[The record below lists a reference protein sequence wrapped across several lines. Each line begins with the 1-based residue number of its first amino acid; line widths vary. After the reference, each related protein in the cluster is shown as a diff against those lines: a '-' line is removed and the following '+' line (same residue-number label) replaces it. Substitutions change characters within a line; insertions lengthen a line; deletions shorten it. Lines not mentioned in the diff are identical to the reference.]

1 MAEKINHSV
10 ILPIFFL
17 NIDLVQSPGAKTM
30 KYFQRIFIANLLL
43 LCCVV
48 SVSQDIK
55 KFNLYRPDEKAEIE
69 ITRAITEAKKSGKHV
84 LIQIGGNW
92 CSWCARFHEF
102 VTKDAQLDSLMNTN
116 YVVYHLNYSKENYN
130 AKLLTK
136 YNFPQRF
143 GFPVFLI
150 LDSEGNLLHTQN
162 SWYLE
167 DGKTSYERD
176 KVKSFFSEWSKRSL
190 DPSQYK
196 EQ

>member
-1 MAEKINHSV
+1 MRH
-10 ILPIFFL
+10 L
-17 NIDLVQSPGAKTM
+17 
-30 KYFQRIFIANLLL
+30 QRILIANLLL
-43 LCCVV
+43 FFSVV
-48 SVSQDIK
+48 SVSQDLK
-55 KFNLYRPDEKAEIE
+55 KFNLYKPGEKAETE
-69 ITRAITEAKKSGKHV
+69 INNAVNKAKKSGKHV

-102 VTKDAQLDSLMNTN
+102 VKKDAQLDSLMNAN

-130 AKLLTK
+130 TKLLTK

-150 LDSEGNLLHTQN
+150 LDEEGNLLHTQN

-167 DGKTSYERD
+167 DGKTSYERE
-176 KVKSFFSEWSKRSL
+176 KVKSFFTEWSKRSL

>member
-1 MAEKINHSV
+1 MRH
-10 ILPIFFL
+10 L
-17 NIDLVQSPGAKTM
+17 
-30 KYFQRIFIANLLL
+30 QRIFIANLLL
-43 LCCVV
+43 FFSVV
-48 SVSQDIK
+48 AISQDMK
-55 KFNLYRPDEKAEIE
+55 KFSLYKPDEKAEAE
-69 ITRAITEAKKSGKHV
+69 ITNAVSEAKKSGKQV

-92 CSWCARFHEF
+92 CIWCARFHEF
-102 VTKDAQLDSLMNTN
+102 VTKDPQLDSLMNAN

-130 AKLLTK
+130 VKILTK

-150 LDSEGNLLHTQN
+150 LDSEGSLLHTQN

-167 DGKTSYERD
+167 DGKTSYERE
-176 KVKSFFSEWSKRSL
+176 KVKSFFTEWSKKSL

>member
-1 MAEKINHSV
+1 MKKIFLFSIAFLSVFFSFAQDMKNFKLYKPEENAEKEIST
-10 ILPIFFL
+10 
-17 NIDLVQSPGAKTM
+17 A
-30 KYFQRIFIANLLL
+30 
-43 LCCVV
+43 
-48 SVSQDIK
+48 IK
-55 KFNLYRPDEKAEIE
+55 KAKAE
-69 ITRAITEAKKSGKHV
+69 KKQV
-84 LIQIGGNW
+84 FIQIGGNW
-92 CSWCARFHEF
+92 CIWCARFHEF
-102 VTKDAQLDSLMNTN
+102 VTKDAQLDSLMNAN

-150 LDSEGNLLHTQN
+150 LDGEGNLLHTQN

-167 DGKTSYERD
+167 DGKTSYERE
-176 KVKSFFSEWSKRSL
+176 KVKSFFTDWSKESL

>member
-1 MAEKINHSV
+1 MRHLQI
-10 ILPIFFL
+10 
-17 NIDLVQSPGAKTM
+17 
-30 KYFQRIFIANLLL
+30 IFITSFLLFFS
-43 LCCVV
+43 VV
-48 SVSQDIK
+48 SISQDTK
-55 KFNLYRPDEKAEIE
+55 KFNLYKPDENAEANIAN
-69 ITRAITEAKKSGKHV
+69 AITESKKSGKHV

-92 CSWCARFHEF
+92 CGWCIRFHEF
-102 VTKDAQLDSLMNTN
+102 VAKDAQLDSLMNAN

-130 AKLLTK
+130 AKFLTK

-150 LDSEGNLLHTQN
+150 LDEEGNLLHTQN

-167 DGKTSYERD
+167 DGKISYERE
-176 KVKSFFSEWSKRSL
+176 KVKSFFTEWSKKSL

>member
-1 MAEKINHSV
+1 MIC
-10 ILPIFFL
+10 LPRFFL
-17 NIDLVQSPGAKTM
+17 
-30 KYFQRIFIANLLL
+30 
-43 LCCVV
+43 LCFFLFFSFTVF
-48 SVSQDIK
+48 SQDMK
-55 KFNLYRPDEKAEIE
+55 KFNLYKPDEKAEAE
-69 ITRAITEAKKSGKHV
+69 IANVVGEAKRSGKHV

-92 CSWCARFHEF
+92 CIWCARFHEF
-102 VTKDAQLDSLMNTN
+102 VKKDSQLDSLMNAN

-130 AKLLTK
+130 AKLLKK

-150 LDSEGNLLHTQN
+150 LDGEGNLLHTQN

-176 KVKSFFSEWSKRSL
+176 KIKSFFTEWSKKSL

>member
-1 MAEKINHSV
+1 MRH
-10 ILPIFFL
+10 
-17 NIDLVQSPGAKTM
+17 
-30 KYFQRIFIANLLL
+30 FQNVFIVNLLL
-43 LCCVV
+43 FF
-48 SVSQDIK
+48 SVGSFSQDMQ
-55 KFNLYRPDEKAEIE
+55 KFNLYKPEEKAETE
-69 ITRAITEAKKSGKHV
+69 IANAISEAKRSGRHI

-92 CSWCARFHEF
+92 CVWCARFHDF
-102 VTKDAQLDSLMNTN
+102 VTKDNQLDSLMNAN

-150 LDSEGNLLHTQN
+150 LDSEGKLLHTQN

-167 DGKTSYERD
+167 DGKKSYERE
-176 KVKSFFSEWSKRSL
+176 KVKSFFSEWSKGSL